1 MNQIKNKCMH
11 WESNQVRKLSQIKL
25 ETVGQ
30 IELETLSR
38 IESETVT
45 SKKLTFLMAEFA
57 LEN

>member
-1 MNQIKNKCMH
+1 MH
-11 WESNQVRKLSQIKL
+11 WESNQVRKLSQIKS